1 MSPSKHNLERRIEA
15 LSDEDDP
22 TMADLW
28 RRFITAEYDPV
39 DPHPRIARWRA
50 ANRKTRSEREHER

>member
-1 MSPSKHNLERRIEA
+1 MTPSKHSLERRIET

-22 TMADLW
+22 TTADLW

-39 DPHPRIARWRA
+39 DPHPRIAGWSA
-50 ANRKTRSEREHER
+50 ASRETRSEREHER